1 MDTNRHFCGWVLSSP
16 YWNLCACLCSRREA
30 MRYERFKL
38 QDWYDHSINLN
49 AQVSVPESCKESI
62 KVSKRE
68 GGEAAGMESR

>member
-1 MDTNRHFCGWVLSSP
+1 
-16 YWNLCACLCSRREA
+16 